1 MTLKNKN
8 DSPVTLRII
17 FNLITPF
24 DRSVSDVIY
33 NYLNINFNT
42 QMIMIL

>member
-1 MTLKNKN
+1 MKLKNKN

-24 DRSVSDVIY
+24 DRFSDVIY
-33 NYLNINFNT
+33 NYLNINFDT
-42 QMIMIL
+42 LMIL

>member
-8 DSPVTLRII
+8 DSLVTLRII
-17 FNLITPF
+17 FNLI
-24 DRSVSDVIY
+24 VSDVIY
-33 NYLNINFNT
+33 NYLDINFNT

>member
-1 MTLKNKN
+1 MKLKNKN

-24 DRSVSDVIY
+24 DQLFKY
-33 NYLNINFNT
+33 
-42 QMIMIL
+42 

>member
-1 MTLKNKN
+1 MKLKNKN

-24 DRSVSDVIY
+24 DRS
-33 NYLNINFNT
+33 NYLNINFDT
-42 QMIMIL
+42 LMIL

>member
-1 MTLKNKN
+1 MKLKNKN

-24 DRSVSDVIY
+24 DRSIT
-33 NYLNINFNT
+33 I
-42 QMIMIL
+42 

>member
-1 MTLKNKN
+1 MKLKNKN

-24 DRSVSDVIY
+24 DRSARY
-33 NYLNINFNT
+33 NYLNINFDT
-42 QMIMIL
+42 LMIL

>member
-1 MTLKNKN
+1 MKLKNKN

-24 DRSVSDVIY
+24 NRSVIY
-33 NYLNINFNT
+33 NYLNINFDT
-42 QMIMIL
+42 LMIL

>member
-1 MTLKNKN
+1 MKLKNKN

-17 FNLITPF
+17 FNLI
-24 DRSVSDVIY
+24 IY
-33 NYLNINFNT
+33 NYLDINFDT

>member
-8 DSPVTLRII
+8 DSPVTLRI
-17 FNLITPF
+17 
-24 DRSVSDVIY
+24 VSDVIY
-33 NYLNINFNT
+33 NYLDINFDT

>member
-1 MTLKNKN
+1 MKLKNKN

-24 DRSVSDVIY
+24 DLGYIT
-33 NYLNINFNT
+33 IE
-42 QMIMIL
+42 ILIPILK